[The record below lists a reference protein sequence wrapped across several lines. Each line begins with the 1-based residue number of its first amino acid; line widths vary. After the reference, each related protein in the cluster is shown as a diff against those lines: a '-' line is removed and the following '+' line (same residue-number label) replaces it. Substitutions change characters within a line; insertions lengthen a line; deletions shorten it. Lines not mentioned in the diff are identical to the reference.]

1 MYDVL
6 WREDLLDQLA
16 DLYVAVT
23 APERERMARGV
34 QGLNRRLKDEPLE
47 VGEGRPDGFRVVF
60 TPLLFITFYVDEEG
74 RVVRVSSIRR
84 YGK

>member
-34 QGLNRRLKDEPLE
+34 QGLNRRLKDD
-47 VGEGRPDGFRVVF
+47 VG
-60 TPLLFITFYVDEEG
+60 TPSGERNAAAVRDLFDLG
-74 RVVRVSSIRR
+74 
-84 YGK
+84 